1 MEPPFCVK
9 ANVRES
15 LPQAADDVKATFWV
29 YERG

>member
-15 LPQAADDVKATFWV
+15 LPQAADDVKETFWV